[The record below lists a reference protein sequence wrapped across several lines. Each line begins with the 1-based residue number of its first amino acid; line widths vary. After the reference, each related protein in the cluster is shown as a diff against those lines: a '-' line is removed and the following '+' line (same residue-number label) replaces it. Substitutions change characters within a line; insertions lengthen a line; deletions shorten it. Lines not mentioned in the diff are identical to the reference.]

1 MLKTF
6 AAFKYSFFIFLV
18 DVFWFELKFFIF
30 LPIKIL
36 TSDKKTLNKTQ
47 KGLTNMA
54 TNIVNL
60 LTKVLANP
68 TLGTGAITRT
78 KSSSNPF
85 ASSGNPFVTS
95 HDGNPFANYGQN
107 KPVPGGYFAGYY
119 NNQPNIVGR
128 RLFIEV

>member
-1 MLKTF
+1 M
-6 AAFKYSFFIFLV
+6 
-18 DVFWFELKFFIF
+18 
-30 LPIKIL
+30 

-68 TLGTGAITRT
+68 TLGTGAITKT